1 MFDLSKNDPAKLSE
15 AGFTFDLEL
24 PNGTVTEAK
33 ITVRGNSSP
42 AVKNYGRRKYQEFKQ
57 REAAAKRRG
66 KEPEDLTLEEAEEL
80 AVEAAV
86 VRTIGWTGIAEEGK
100 EVVFSP
106 EEATRLF
113 TKYPFIRSQVTEKA
127 DDINNFFR

>member
-1 MFDLSKNDPAKLSE
+1 MFDLSKNDPSKLSE
-15 AGFTFDLEL
+15 AGFTFNLEL

-33 ITVRGNSSP
+33 ITVRGSQSP

-66 KEPEDLTLEEAEEL
+66 REPEDLTLEEAEEL

-86 VRTIGWTGIAEEGK
+86 IRTISWEGMGEDGK
-100 EVVFSP
+100 ELVFSP
-106 EEATRLF
+106 EEATRLYA
-113 TKYPFIRSQVTEKA
+113 KYPFIRSQVTEKA

>member
-1 MFDLSKNDPAKLSE
+1 MFDLSKNDPSKLSE
-15 AGFTFDLEL
+15 AGFTFNLEL

-33 ITVRGNSSP
+33 ITVRGSQSP

-66 KEPEDLTLEEAEEL
+66 REPDDLTLEEAEEL

-86 VRTIGWTGIAEEGK
+86 IRTISWEGMGEDGK
-100 EVVFSP
+100 ELVFSP
-106 EEATRLF
+106 EEATRLYA
-113 TKYPFIRSQVTEKA
+113 KYPFIRSQVTEKA

>member
-15 AGFTFDLEL
+15 AGYTFNLEL
-24 PNGTVTEAK
+24 PNGTVTDAK
-33 ITVRGNSSP
+33 ITVRGSSSP

-66 KEPEDLTLEEAEEL
+66 REPEDLTLEEAEAL

-86 VRTIGWTGIAEEGK
+86 IRTISWEGMGEDGK

-106 EEATRLF
+106 EEAERLY
-113 TKYPFIRSQVTEKA
+113 TKYPFIRAQVTEKA